1 MCHILNRWIVLLH
14 HIVLPMPEHFTSI
27 HSVPPRRPPPR
38 SPSAEH
44 AGPCFPRVD
53 CLLILNLRQVV
64 KIQAQLN
71 WREICNTTA
80 SNETWDWT
88 WDHRVSSPYL
98 LSLPPSPSNSL
109 LPVSRTTTPVPE
121 CPVADNG
128 LHYSSSLSVPSGVK
142 NCEMSDTCRPRLQ
155 ETRLHASGLARSAKK
170 LRGREGKKGRMGGYM
185 AMGEPAQGCQ
195 LSE

>member
-1 MCHILNRWIVLLH
+1 MLLH

-64 KIQAQLN
+64 KIRVQLTRRGDLQYHSLKRN
-71 WREICNTTA
+71 LGL
-80 SNETWDWT
+80 DF
-88 WDHRVSSPYL
+88 SSPYL

-109 LPVSRTTTPVPE
+109 LPVSRTTTPAPRMSR
-121 CPVADNG
+121 CG
-128 LHYSSSLSVPSGVK
+128 RRWSSLFKLSLCSIGCEKLRDVRHVPPSSPG
-142 NCEMSDTCRPRLQ
+142 NPFTHFRPRSL
-155 ETRLHASGLARSAKK
+155 G
-170 LRGREGKKGRMGGYM
+170 
-185 AMGEPAQGCQ
+185 
-195 LSE
+195 